1 MNKKL
6 LKIIDFWIEQDRRLD
21 DSVEGSCKAL
31 EEMFNSPQ
39 GIQRFLELSF
49 ENYDQAD
56 VIKLLSELLYEGG
69 DK

>member
-6 LKIIDFWIEQDRRLD
+6 LKIMDFWISQDGRLD
-21 DSVEGSCKAL
+21 DSVEGSYEAL

-49 ENYDQAD
+49 EAYDQTD
-56 VIKLLSELLYEGG
+56 VIKLLSELLYEGEPQ
-69 DK
+69 